1 MKVGIVGYGK
11 MGQSIFKLVTESDHR
26 ATVLFRSQ
34 DKAKAAGDKFFKRL
48 ERSLKRS
55 NLASDEIDREFERK
69 RESCHFT
76 PDLAAMADADL
87 VIETITE
94 NLQLKLD
101 LFARLGQVVKS
112 DTPLVTN
119 SSSVSVNKIS
129 QTLNHKDRFCG
140 FHFFH
145 PIKFIDLIEII
156 RGQYTSDDVIHDL
169 VRFAKD
175 LGKNPVVVHDGPG
188 SVINGIL
195 TYYYSE
201 AAYLLEE
208 GYAKPSE
215 IDLAAS
221 RYFYV
226 GPCESIDVIGI
237 DLFLD
242 ALENAPAPGEISI
255 VPIRIVHPGEEHMS
269 NEDLG
274 GREGFYYPPLL
285 EKLINDERLGKKVSR
300 GVFIYEK
307 GRALDD
313 DPSYYLNAKRSGL
326 MKTDNGR
333 EKLVGKRLLY
343 SLFNGALW
351 ALQHRMGSEADLDL
365 GMKEILQMSDGPL
378 TMMRKMGFA
387 KVKSDFDFLFEN
399 VGPRFSAPALESFF
413 RV

>member
-11 MGQSIFKLVTESDHR
+11 MGQSIFKLIFEKNHEVTV
-26 ATVLFRSQ
+26 VLRSEE
-34 DKAKAAGDKFFKRL
+34 KVKTMGEKFFKRL

-55 NLASDEIDREFERK
+55 NMSPDDIQREIKTK
-69 RESCHFT
+69 RESYQFT
-76 PDLAAMADADL
+76 HELSDLTGADL
-87 VIETITE
+87 VIETVYE
-94 NLQLKLD
+94 DVQLKLK
-101 LFARLGQVVKS
+101 LFNQLEQVVGS
-112 DTPLVTN
+112 DTVLVTN
-119 SSSVSVNKIS
+119 SSSVSINKIS
-129 QTLNHKDRFCG
+129 KFLNHKDRFCG

-145 PIKFIDLIEII
+145 PIMFIDLIEII
-156 RGQYTSDDVIHDL
+156 KGRYTSDNVIHGL
-169 VRFAKD
+169 KRFARD
-175 LGKNPVVVHDGPG
+175 LGKNPVVVQDGPG
-188 SVINGIL
+188 SVINGVL

-215 IDLAAS
+215 IDEAAS

-237 DLFLD
+237 DLFVD
-242 ALENAPAPGEISI
+242 ALENAPAPGEVSI
-255 VPIRIVHPGEEHMS
+255 VPIRIVHSGEEHLS

-285 EKLINDERLGKKVSR
+285 SKLIGDERLGKKVSR
-300 GVFIYEK
+300 GVFMYEK

-313 DPSYYLNAKRSGL
+313 DPSYYLNPQRSGL
-326 MKTDNGR
+326 VKTDNGGENLIR
-333 EKLVGKRLLY
+333 KRLLY
-343 SLFNGALW
+343 SLFNGSLW
-351 ALQHRMGSEADLDL
+351 ALQHRMGSEEDLDL

-387 KVKSDFDFLFEN
+387 KVKSDFEFLFEN
-399 VGPRFSAPALESFF
+399 VGRRFNAPALESFF